1 MNASFPVVYRGVSIY
16 RSRYHAGSYWF
27 TFQGFGGLWYD
38 KVFASL
44 NEAKAFI
51 RRKKHPEG
59 RLRHSTE
66 GRVA

>member
-1 MNASFPVVYRGVSIY
+1 MSATFPISYRGVSIY

-44 NEAKAFI
+44 ADAKAFI
-51 RRKKHPEG
+51 RSKKRPEG
-59 RLRHSTE
+59 RLRHSCE
-66 GRVA
+66 GGAA